1 MSAPV
6 ASVIV
11 SVMHLGDDA
20 SGLLVCLM
28 IVQVTLLVYV
38 NIHYVWSGVGHGQ
51 RDCLSAFMREVK

>member
-11 SVMHLGDDA
+11 SVTHPVDGA

-38 NIHYVWSGVGHGQ
+38 MMNMMCGVVGVMDSGN
-51 RDCLSAFMREVK
+51 A